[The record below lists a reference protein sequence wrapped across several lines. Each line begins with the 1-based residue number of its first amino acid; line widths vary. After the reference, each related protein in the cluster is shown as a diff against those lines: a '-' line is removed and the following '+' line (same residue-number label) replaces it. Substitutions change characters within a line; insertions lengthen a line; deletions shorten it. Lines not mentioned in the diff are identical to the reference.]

1 MLEAEGLP
9 VVEFPQSAARMTPGT
24 QRLYEAATTKAMTH
38 SGDVLLARHVANATL
53 KVDSRGQRLAKD
65 HKHSTRKIDCAVA
78 AVMAFDRASQQQPD
92 ETYDLLSSV
101 W

>member
-92 ETYDLLSSV
+92 DDYDVLSSV